1 MASRKR
7 PETAVA
13 VPPTPTASRTLTLGF
28 GPMAF
33 RAAIAPLR
41 SSPSAPKGH
50 YVCPEHGTQLK
61 QQYVCGKGTEEEH
74 AVEERALAFEWGDQL
89 VRLGPGDLEDIE
101 DDSDPVL
108 SLTHAADTV
117 DPVWFE
123 KTYMLWP
130 HEAGPS
136 SAAYDLLAECLL
148 NTGKVLLG
156 TVRLWKRSQ
165 LMAIRWSDATATLVL
180 HVCAFDEQM
189 RWSDVARVSTGITN
203 RERPDKAF
211 IGLITEFLGTL
222 DNGVPKVV
230 DEYSQRLWAAVE
242 TAATGGI
249 FEPRVKEAPPTP
261 AALEGMMEALKAEV
275 AKHAAPV
282 KKTTARRKAKA

>member
-1 MASRKR
+1 MASRK
-7 PETAVA
+7 TVA
-13 VPPTPTASRTLTLGF
+13 EVPPTPKASRTLTLGF

-41 SSPSAPKGH
+41 SGSTAPKGH
-50 YVCPEHGTQLK
+50 YVCPIHGTQLK
-61 QQYVCGKGTEEEH
+61 QQYVCGKGTDEEH
-74 AVEERALAFEWGDQL
+74 AVEERALAFEYGDQL
-89 VRLGPGDLEDIE
+89 VQLAPGDLEDIE

-108 SLTHAADTV
+108 SLTHAADSV

-130 HEAGPS
+130 HEVGPS

-148 NTGKVLLG
+148 RTGKVLLG

-165 LMAIRWSDATATLVL
+165 LTAIRWSDATATLVL

-189 RWSDVARVSTGITN
+189 RWSDVARVSTGIVA

-211 IGLITEFLGTL
+211 IELTTQFLTTL
-222 DNGVPKVV
+222 EDGVPKIV
-230 DEYSQRLWAAVE
+230 DEYSQRLHVAVE

-249 FEPRVKEAPPTP
+249 FETKKREKAPAP
-261 AALEGMMEALKAEV
+261 AALEGMMDALKAEV
-275 AKHAAPV
+275 AKHATAT
-282 KKTTARRKAKA
+282 KKTTRKRARA